1 MPARLSIP
9 SPRIPCANFQ
19 LSQPDHHFGRHP
31 RILHHPHRDRRLHCF
46 QKICQHDLWGEL
58 FSDQKNLKKCSLHL
72 SIVTHTKH
80 TKLRVLLI
88 CPRVTLASMILAH
101 AFLIL
106 HDKPD
111 CLHASLDTISHLF
124 RPCSPATESC
134 RPRCA
139 CARNCT
145 TATLRPPR
153 ERKLVTNPAPKSG
166 PFFGPPR
173 LYKSL
178 QRHQNH
184 VHFLVSFLGGAFL
197 SGVQNVHP
205 V

>member
-1 MPARLSIP
+1 
-9 SPRIPCANFQ
+9 

-80 TKLRVLLI
+80 TKLRVPLI
-88 CPRVTLASMILAH
+88 CPRVTLVVNDFGPRFSNLARQTRLPARINGYNVTLVSSM
-101 AFLIL
+101 F
-106 HDKPD
+106 
-111 CLHASLDTISHLF
+111 
-124 RPCSPATESC
+124 
-134 RPRCA
+134 
-139 CARNCT
+139 ARNGILSASVCLCKKLHHRH
-145 TATLRPPR
+145 TATASGTKTGHKPGLKKWSVFWTPSSVQF
-153 ERKLVTNPAPKSG
+153 LTAAPKSG
-166 PFFGPPR
+166 PFFG
-173 LYKSL
+173 
-178 QRHQNH
+178 
-184 VHFLVSFLGGAFL
+184 LVFGGAFL